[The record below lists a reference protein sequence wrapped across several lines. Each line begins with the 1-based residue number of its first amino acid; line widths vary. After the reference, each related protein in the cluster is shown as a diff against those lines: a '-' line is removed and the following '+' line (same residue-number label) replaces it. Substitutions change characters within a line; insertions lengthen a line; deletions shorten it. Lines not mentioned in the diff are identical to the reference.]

1 MAVNASS
8 RFFGSPEALR
18 GMIAGQELAARV
30 SRATTPMLT
39 PEEAFD
45 GALDLWSLC
54 PERLTDPADAV
65 RLREVKDARAAWAK
79 LKERF
84 AR

>member
-1 MAVNASS
+1 MAADASS

-18 GMIAGQELAARV
+18 GMIAGQDLAAQA

-39 PEEAFD
+39 AEESFD
-45 GALDLWSLC
+45 GAPDLWSLC
-54 PERLTDPADAV
+54 PECLIGAPGAV
-65 RLREVKDARAAWAK
+65 RVREVEQARAAWGK